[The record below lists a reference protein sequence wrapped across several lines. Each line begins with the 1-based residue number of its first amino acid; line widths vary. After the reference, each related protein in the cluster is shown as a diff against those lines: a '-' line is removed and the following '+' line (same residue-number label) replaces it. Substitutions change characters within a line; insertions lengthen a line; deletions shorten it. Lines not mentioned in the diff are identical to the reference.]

1 MYKKK
6 LIICF
11 HPYSYLGGATI
22 SLSQLLNGMDKKK
35 YKIVFLYI
43 KKDDNLDLNKNIK
56 IIKIKSSRTLL
67 SITQVR
73 KILSRYNNEKFSKKI
88 FISNQNYS
96 NIFTSFILKDFQNFK
111 SVLIERNHLDEM
123 NYYESIN
130 DFLKKNI
137 IKFIMRLNYSKAT
150 LIIGNTKKLSKDLS
164 VFVNKK
170 IKTIYSPTN
179 SSKIIKLSKSYSP
192 RVIKKDSSRTR
203 LLSVSRFTKRK
214 DVLTLLEAFNELS
227 NKYKNIDLIL
237 IGYGPELNNIN
248 KFVKDNKHSNRVFVL
263 PPKKNPFPFFILS
276 DLYIM
281 TSLYEGCPSSI
292 IEATILNLPVISSN
306 CNSGP
311 SEILLNGR
319 GGTLYKKKNKYSLI
333 KKISLFMNN
342 KQIFKKKLKVA
353 KKYIYR
359 FEEKKILKQYNE
371 LFNTL

>member
-1 MYKKK
+1 MRKKK

-43 KKDDNLDLNKNIK
+43 KKDDNLNLNKNIK
-56 IIKIKSSRTLL
+56 IIKIKSSRTLF
-67 SITQVR
+67 SIIQVR
-73 KILSRYNNEKFSKKI
+73 KILSKYNNEKFSKKI
-88 FISNQNYS
+88 YISNQNYS

-123 NYYESIN
+123 NYYESIK
-130 DFLKKNI
+130 DFLKKSI
-137 IKFIMRLNYSKAT
+137 IKIIMRINYSKAT
-150 LIIGNTKKLSKDLS
+150 SIIGNSKKLSKDLS

-170 IKTIYSPTN
+170 VNTIYSPTN
-179 SSKIIKLSKSYSP
+179 SSKIIKLSKSYLPS
-192 RVIKKDSSRTR
+192 VIKKDTSRTR

-214 DVLTLLEAFNELS
+214 DILTLLEAFNELS

-248 KFVKDNKHSNRVFVL
+248 KFVEDNKHSNRVFVL
-263 PPKKNPFPFFILS
+263 PPKKNPFPFFVIS

-281 TSLYEGCPSSI
+281 TSLYEGCPNSI

-319 GGTLYKKKNKYSLI
+319 GGTFYKKKNKYSLK

-342 KQIFKKKLKVA
+342 KKFFKK
-353 KKYIYR
+353 
-359 FEEKKILKQYNE
+359 N
-371 LFNTL
+371 

>member
-1 MYKKK
+1 MRKKK

-43 KKDDNLDLNKNIK
+43 KKDDNLNLNKNIK
-56 IIKIKSSRTLL
+56 IIKIKSSRTLF
-67 SITQVR
+67 SIIQVR
-73 KILSRYNNEKFSKKI
+73 KILSKYNNEKFSKKI
-88 FISNQNYS
+88 YISNQNYS

-123 NYYESIN
+123 NYYESIK
-130 DFLKKNI
+130 DFLKKSI
-137 IKFIMRLNYSKAT
+137 IKIIMRINYSKAT
-150 LIIGNTKKLSKDLS
+150 LIIGNSKKLSKDLS

-170 IKTIYSPTN
+170 VNTIYSPTN
-179 SSKIIKLSKSYSP
+179 SSKIIKLSKSYLPS
-192 RVIKKDSSRTR
+192 VIKKDTSRTR

-214 DVLTLLEAFNELS
+214 DILTLLEAFNELS

-248 KFVKDNKHSNRVFVL
+248 KFVEDNKHSNRVFVL
-263 PPKKNPFPFFILS
+263 PPKKNPFPFFVIS

-281 TSLYEGCPSSI
+281 TSLYEGCPNSI

-319 GGTLYKKKNKYSLI
+319 GGTFYKKKNKYSLK

-342 KQIFKKKLKVA
+342 KKFFKKKLKVA
-353 KKYIYR
+353 KKNINR
-359 FEEKKILKQYNE
+359 FEEKRILKQYNE
-371 LFNTL
+371 LFNAL

>member
-1 MYKKK
+1 MHKKK

-43 KKDDNLDLNKNIK
+43 KKDDSLNLNKNIK
-56 IIKIKSSRTLL
+56 IIKIKSSRTLF
-67 SITQVR
+67 SIIQVR
-73 KILSRYNNEKFSKKI
+73 KILSKYNNEKFSKKI
-88 FISNQNYS
+88 YISNQNYS

-123 NYYESIN
+123 NYYESIK

-137 IKFIMRLNYSKAT
+137 IKIIMRINYSKAT
-150 LIIGNTKKLSKDLS
+150 SIIGNAKKLSKDLS

-170 IKTIYSPTN
+170 VNTIYSPTN
-179 SSKIIKLSKSYSP
+179 SNKIIKLSKSYLP
-192 RVIKKDSSRTR
+192 RAIKKDTSRTR

-214 DVLTLLEAFNELS
+214 DILTLLEAFNELS

-248 KFVKDNKHSNRVFVL
+248 KFVEDNKHSNRVFVL
-263 PPKKNPFPFFILS
+263 PPKKNPFPFFVIS

-281 TSLYEGCPSSI
+281 TSLYEGCPNSI

-319 GGTLYKKKNKYSLI
+319 GGTFYKKKNKYSLK

-342 KQIFKKKLKVA
+342 KKFFKKKLKVA
-353 KKYIYR
+353 KKNINR
-359 FEEKKILKQYNE
+359 FEEKRILKQYNE
-371 LFNTL
+371 LFNAL

>member
-1 MYKKK
+1 MRKKK

-43 KKDDNLDLNKNIK
+43 KKDDSLNLNKNIK
-56 IIKIKSSRTLL
+56 IIKIKSSRTLF
-67 SITQVR
+67 SIIQVR
-73 KILSRYNNEKFSKKI
+73 KILSKYNNEKFSKKI
-88 FISNQNYS
+88 YISNQNYS

-123 NYYESIN
+123 NYYESIK
-130 DFLKKNI
+130 DFLKKSI
-137 IKFIMRLNYSKAT
+137 IKIIMRINYSKAT
-150 LIIGNTKKLSKDLS
+150 LIIGNSKKLSKDLS

-170 IKTIYSPTN
+170 VNTIYSPTN
-179 SSKIIKLSKSYSP
+179 SSKIIKLSKSYLPS
-192 RVIKKDSSRTR
+192 VIKKDTSRTR

-214 DVLTLLEAFNELS
+214 DILTLLEAFNELS

-248 KFVKDNKHSNRVFVL
+248 KFVEDNKHSNRVFVL
-263 PPKKNPFPFFILS
+263 PPKKNPFPFFVIS

-281 TSLYEGCPSSI
+281 TSLYEGCPNSI

-319 GGTLYKKKNKYSLI
+319 GGTFYKKKNKYSLK

-342 KQIFKKKLKVA
+342 KKFFKKKLKVA
-353 KKYIYR
+353 KKNINR
-359 FEEKKILKQYNE
+359 FEEKRILKQYNE
-371 LFNTL
+371 LFNAL

>member
-1 MYKKK
+1 MHKKK

-43 KKDDNLDLNKNIK
+43 KKDDSLNLNKNIK
-56 IIKIKSSRTLL
+56 IIKIKSSRTLF
-67 SITQVR
+67 SIIQVR
-73 KILSRYNNEKFSKKI
+73 KILSKYNNEKFSKKI
-88 FISNQNYS
+88 YISNQNYS

-123 NYYESIN
+123 NYYESIK
-130 DFLKKNI
+130 DFLKKSI
-137 IKFIMRLNYSKAT
+137 IKIIMRINYSKAT
-150 LIIGNTKKLSKDLS
+150 LIIGNAKKLSKDLS

-170 IKTIYSPTN
+170 VNTIYSPTN
-179 SSKIIKLSKSYSP
+179 SNKIIKLSKSYLP
-192 RVIKKDSSRTR
+192 RAIKKDTSRTR

-214 DVLTLLEAFNELS
+214 DILTLLEAFNELS

-248 KFVKDNKHSNRVFVL
+248 KFVEDNKHSNRVFVL
-263 PPKKNPFPFFILS
+263 PPKKNPFPFFVIS

-281 TSLYEGCPSSI
+281 TSLYEGCPNSI

-319 GGTLYKKKNKYSLI
+319 GGTFYKKKNKYSLK

-342 KQIFKKKLKVA
+342 KKFFKKKLKVA
-353 KKYIYR
+353 KKNINR
-359 FEEKKILKQYNE
+359 FEEKRILKQYNE
-371 LFNTL
+371 LFNAL

>member
-1 MYKKK
+1 MHKKK

-43 KKDDNLDLNKNIK
+43 KKDDSLNLNKNIK
-56 IIKIKSSRTLL
+56 IIKIKSSRTLF
-67 SITQVR
+67 SIIQVR
-73 KILSRYNNEKFSKKI
+73 KILSKYNNEKFSKKI
-88 FISNQNYS
+88 YISNQNYS

-123 NYYESIN
+123 NYYESIK

-137 IKFIMRLNYSKAT
+137 IKIIMRINYSKAT
-150 LIIGNTKKLSKDLS
+150 LIIGNAKKLSKDLS

-170 IKTIYSPTN
+170 VNTIYSPTN
-179 SSKIIKLSKSYSP
+179 SNKIIKLSKSYLP
-192 RVIKKDSSRTR
+192 RAIKKDTSRTR

-214 DVLTLLEAFNELS
+214 DILTLLEAFNELS

-248 KFVKDNKHSNRVFVL
+248 KFVEDNKHSNRVFVL
-263 PPKKNPFPFFILS
+263 PPKKNPFPFFVIS

-281 TSLYEGCPSSI
+281 TSLYEGCPNSI

-319 GGTLYKKKNKYSLI
+319 GGTFYKKKNKYSLK

-342 KQIFKKKLKVA
+342 KKFFKKKLKVA
-353 KKYIYR
+353 KKNINR
-359 FEEKKILKQYNE
+359 FEEKRILKQYNE
-371 LFNTL
+371 LFNAL

>member
-1 MYKKK
+1 MRKKK

-43 KKDDNLDLNKNIK
+43 KKDDNLNLNKNIK
-56 IIKIKSSRTLL
+56 IIKIKSSRTLF
-67 SITQVR
+67 SIIQVR
-73 KILSRYNNEKFSKKI
+73 KILSKYNNEKFSKKI
-88 FISNQNYS
+88 YISNQNYS

-123 NYYESIN
+123 NYYESRK
-130 DFLKKNI
+130 DFLKKSI
-137 IKFIMRLNYSKAT
+137 IKIIMRINYSKAT
-150 LIIGNTKKLSKDLS
+150 LIIGNSKKLSKDLS

-170 IKTIYSPTN
+170 VNTIYSPTN
-179 SSKIIKLSKSYSP
+179 SSKIIKLSKSYLPS
-192 RVIKKDSSRTR
+192 VIKKDTSRTR

-214 DVLTLLEAFNELS
+214 DILTLLEAFNELS

-248 KFVKDNKHSNRVFVL
+248 KFVEDNKHSNRVFVL
-263 PPKKNPFPFFILS
+263 PPKKNPFPFFVIS

-281 TSLYEGCPSSI
+281 TSLYEGCPNSI

-319 GGTLYKKKNKYSLI
+319 GGTFYKKKNKYSLK

-342 KQIFKKKLKVA
+342 KKFFKKKLKVA
-353 KKYIYR
+353 KKNINR
-359 FEEKKILKQYNE
+359 FEEKRILKQYNE
-371 LFNTL
+371 LFNAL

>member
-1 MYKKK
+1 MRKKK

-43 KKDDNLDLNKNIK
+43 KKDDNLNLNKNIK
-56 IIKIKSSRTLL
+56 IIKIKSSRTLF
-67 SITQVR
+67 SIIQVR
-73 KILSRYNNEKFSKKI
+73 KILSKYNNEKFSKKI
-88 FISNQNYS
+88 YISNQNYS

-123 NYYESIN
+123 NYYESIK

-137 IKFIMRLNYSKAT
+137 IKIIMRINYSKAT
-150 LIIGNTKKLSKDLS
+150 LIIGNSKKLSKDLS

-170 IKTIYSPTN
+170 VNTIYSPTN
-179 SSKIIKLSKSYSP
+179 SSKIIKLSKSYLPS
-192 RVIKKDSSRTR
+192 VIKKDTSRTR

-214 DVLTLLEAFNELS
+214 DILTLLEAFNELS

-248 KFVKDNKHSNRVFVL
+248 KFVEDNKHSNRVFVL
-263 PPKKNPFPFFILS
+263 PPKKNPFPFFVIS

-281 TSLYEGCPSSI
+281 TSLYEGCPNSI

-319 GGTLYKKKNKYSLI
+319 GGTFYKKKNKYSLK

-342 KQIFKKKLKVA
+342 KKFFKKKLKVA
-353 KKYIYR
+353 KKNINR
-359 FEEKKILKQYNE
+359 FEEKRILKQYNE
-371 LFNTL
+371 LFNAL

>member
-35 YKIVFLYI
+35 YRIVYLYI
-43 KKDDNLDLNKNIK
+43 KKDDSLVLNKNIK

-67 SITQVR
+67 SIIQVR
-73 KILSRYNNEKFSKKI
+73 KILSRYNNDKFSKKI
-88 FISNQNYS
+88 YVSNQNYS

-123 NYYESIN
+123 NYYESVK

-150 LIIGNTKKLSKDLS
+150 LIIGNAKKLSNDLS

-192 RVIKKDSSRTR
+192 RNIKKDSSRIR

-263 PPKKNPFPFFILS
+263 PPKKNPFPFFVIS

-281 TSLYEGCPSSI
+281 TSLYEGCPNSI

-319 GGTLYKKKNKYSLI
+319 GGTFYKKKNKHSLM

-342 KQIFKKKLKVA
+342 KKNFKNKLKVA
-353 KKYIYR
+353 KKNIYR

-371 LFNTL
+371 LFNAL